1 MDAVVAEQVRIRL
14 DAAEVVDRDALDIV
28 APALD
33 HRAQHQAADAPE
45 PVDGDLHGH
54 GRLPSAHWSFVR
66 HQPSR
71 FLHRGDDRPR
81 A

>member
-1 MDAVVAEQVRIRL
+1 MTMHAVVAEQVGIRL
-14 DAAEVVDRDALDIV
+14 DRAEVVDRDHLDIV

-33 HRAQHQAADAPE
+33 GGAQHQATDAPE

-54 GRLPSAHWSFVR
+54 GFIPSVQDARS
-66 HQPSR
+66 
-71 FLHRGDDRPR
+71 